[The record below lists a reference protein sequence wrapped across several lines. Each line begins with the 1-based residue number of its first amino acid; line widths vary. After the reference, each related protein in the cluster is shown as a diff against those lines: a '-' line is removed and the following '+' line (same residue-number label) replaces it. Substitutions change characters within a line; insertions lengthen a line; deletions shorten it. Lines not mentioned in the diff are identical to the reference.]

1 MSKSQLL
8 EIKNLNINFNTKRQS
23 VTAVKDIS
31 FEINHA
37 EIVAI
42 VGESGSGKS
51 VAALS
56 IMRLLNTPPANITA
70 DHIKFQ
76 LSEDK
81 TIDLCTLTEKEMT
94 SIRGKEIS
102 MIFQEPMTSLNP
114 VMKCGKQIEEALLI
128 HKILPKN
135 HVKAKVLDLLSSVG
149 IKEPERIYA
158 SYPHQLSGGQKQR
171 VMIAMAMS
179 CNPKLLIADEPT
191 TALDVTVQKKILL
204 LLKELRDKT
213 QMSILFISHDLGI
226 VAEFADKVVVMYKG
240 EIVESGPV
248 SEIFNNPQHPYTKAL
263 LFCRPPLN
271 VRLKLLPT
279 LQDFMDADEKDSL
292 KEKYFTDKNIL
303 KQKDL
308 EQSLKL
314 LYEQNPVIEVKELTT
329 SFSQSSSSFWKKPKK
344 MLAVSDVSFNLY
356 KGEVL
361 GLVGESG
368 SGKSTLA
375 RTITKLVK
383 SSEGNILYHGNDIL
397 KYSEKEFRPLRKDI
411 QIIFQDPYASLNPRM
426 RIGEAIVEPMIVHG
440 LHKNKYFR
448 KDKAM
453 ELLKN
458 VGLNED
464 AFYKYPHEFSGG
476 QRQRVSIAR
485 ALSVEP
491 KILICDECVS
501 ALDVNVQ
508 AQVLNLLVKLK
519 EEFNLSYLFITHD
532 LSVVRFISDRIM
544 VMRQGRIE
552 EIGMAEQVFNNPHS
566 LYTKELLEAVPKVDF
581 DKWI

>member
-1 MSKSQLL
+1 MNKEVLVNIQ
-8 EIKNLNINFNTKRQS
+8 NLKISFNTKRKKLA
-23 VTAVKDIS
+23 AVKGIS
-31 FEINHA
+31 FDIAPA

-56 IMRLLNTPPANITA
+56 IIGLLNSPPAQISA
-70 DHIKFQ
+70 DHLIFQ
-76 LSEDK
+76 QSENNILDLINLSEK
-81 TIDLCTLTEKEMT
+81 QM
-94 SIRGKEIS
+94 SGIRGKEIS

-114 VMKCGKQIEEALLI
+114 VMKCGKQIEEALII
-128 HKILPKN
+128 HKILAKSK
-135 HVKAKVLDLLSSVG
+135 VKSKVLELLTSVG

-179 CNPKLLIADEPT
+179 CGPKLLIADEPT
-191 TALDVTVQKKILL
+191 TALDVTVQKKILT
-204 LLKELRDKT
+204 LLKELRDRTK
-213 QMSILFISHDLGI
+213 MSILFISHDLGI
-226 VAEFADKVVVMYKG
+226 VSEFADKVLVMYKG
-240 EIVESGPV
+240 EIIESGTV
-248 SEIFNNPQHPYTKAL
+248 GEIFNNPQQPYTKAL
-263 LFCRPPLN
+263 LFCRPPIN
-271 VRLKLLPT
+271 IRLKLLPT
-279 LQDFMDADEKDSL
+279 LIDFMNADKNDPL
-292 KEKYFTDKNIL
+292 KGKYFTENNIISNN
-303 KQKDL
+303 DL
-308 EQSLKL
+308 ETSYKY
-314 LYEQNPVIEVKELTT
+314 LYELNPIIEVKDLTT
-329 SFSQSSSSFWKKPKK
+329 SFSPSSGFFWKKSKTVK
-344 MLAVSDVSFNLY
+344 AVEEISFNLY

-375 RTITKLVK
+375 RTLTKLVK
-383 SSEGNILYHGNDIL
+383 ASDGSIFYNGNNILN
-397 KYSEKEFRPLRKDI
+397 YSEKEFRPLRKDI

-426 RIGEAIVEPMIVHG
+426 RIGDAIVEPMTVHG
-440 LHKNKYFR
+440 LHNNMKSR
-448 KDKAM
+448 KEKAM
-453 ELLKN
+453 ELLN
-458 VGLNED
+458 SVSLEED
-464 AFYKYPHEFSGG
+464 SYYKYPHEFSGG

-485 ALSVEP
+485 ALSVQP

-519 EEFNLSYLFITHD
+519 EEFKLTYLFITHD

-552 EIGMAEQVFNNPHS
+552 ELGLAEQVFNNPYS
-566 LYTKELLEAVPKVDF
+566 AYTKELLNAVPKVDF

>member
-1 MSKSQLL
+1 MDKVALL
-8 EIKNLNINFNTKRQS
+8 EIKNLKISFNTKRQS
-23 VTAVKDIS
+23 LTAVKGIS
-31 FEINHA
+31 FSIEPA

-56 IMRLLNTPPANITA
+56 IMRLLNSPPASISA
-70 DHIKFQ
+70 DYIKFQ
-76 LSEDK
+76 INDDTVL
-81 TIDLCTLTEKEMT
+81 DLNSLTEKQMT
-94 SIRGKEIS
+94 KMRGKEIS

-128 HKILPKN
+128 HKVLPGK
-135 HVKAKVLDLLSSVG
+135 KAKGKVLELLESVG
-149 IKEPERIYA
+149 IKEKERIYS

-204 LLKELRDKT
+204 LLKELRDRTK
-213 QMSILFISHDLGI
+213 MSLLFISHDLGI
-226 VAEFADKVVVMYKG
+226 VSEFADKVLVMYKG
-240 EIVESGPV
+240 EIIESGTV
-248 SEIFNNPQHPYTKAL
+248 HEIFNNPKQAYTKAL
-263 LFCRPPLN
+263 LFCRPPMN
-271 VRLKLLPT
+271 TRLKVLPT
-279 LQDFMDADEKDSL
+279 LQDFIKADINDPL
-292 KEKYFTDKNIL
+292 KEKYFTKTNIVGPR
-303 KQKDL
+303 DL
-308 EQSLKL
+308 EISIKR
-314 LYEQNPVIEVKELTT
+314 LYDQKPLMELVDLNT
-329 SFSQSSSSFWKKPKK
+329 SFTQSTGLFWRKAKTLK
-344 MLAVSDVSFNLY
+344 AVDSVSFNLY
-356 KGEVL
+356 EGEVL

-383 SSEGNILYHGNDIL
+383 ASKGSIVYKGNDIV
-397 KYSEKEFRPLRKDI
+397 KFSEKEFRPLRKEI

-440 LHKNKYFR
+440 LNGNKINR
-448 KDKAM
+448 KEKAI
-453 ELLKN
+453 ELLKS
-458 VGLNED
+458 VGLDED

-491 KILICDECVS
+491 KVLICDECVS

-519 EEFNLSYLFITHD
+519 DEFNLTYLFITHD

-544 VMRQGRIE
+544 VMKHGKIE
-552 EIGMAEQVFNNPHS
+552 ELGLAEQVFNHPHS
-566 LYTKELLEAVPKVDF
+566 SYTKELLDAVPKVDF
-581 DKWI
+581 DKWL